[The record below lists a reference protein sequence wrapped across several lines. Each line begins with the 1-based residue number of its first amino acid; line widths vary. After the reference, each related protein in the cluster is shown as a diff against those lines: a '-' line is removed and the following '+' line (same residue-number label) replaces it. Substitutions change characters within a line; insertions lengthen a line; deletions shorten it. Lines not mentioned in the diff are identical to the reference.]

1 MSTGKENPEMKKYRT
16 KDPSGRWMETMAKSP
31 EKAKSN
37 FVYRLTRYPYGMF
50 RSRAESFVGDVE
62 EVP

>member
-1 MSTGKENPEMKKYRT
+1 MKKYRT
-16 KDPSGRWMETMAKSP
+16 KDPSGHWIETMAKSP
-31 EKAKSN
+31 EKARSN

-50 RSRAESFVGDVE
+50 RSRAESFVDDVE

>member
-1 MSTGKENPEMKKYRT
+1 MKRYRT
-16 KDPSGRWMETMAKSP
+16 KDPSGRWIETMAKSP

-50 RSRAESFVGDVE
+50 RGRAEAFVDGAVE
-62 EVP
+62 EVQ